1 MNALTLK
8 TTKHCWK
15 KPSKWKV
22 ISWYWIGTL
31 SVKVPCSPKWSSD
44 STQSSSKCQ
53 LTFLSPQKI
62 AATEIQLQFLFF
74 WTPLHTTHCADRTW
88 LERGNPWVGA
98 SKGNYGL
105 PLGPFLNLDG
115 LSHTASSE
123 TAAIWKRPNTLGGG
137 RKPLRA
143 RPKHAFLIQFRLQQR
158 RCFQMLNYF

>member
-1 MNALTLK
+1 M
-8 TTKHCWK
+8 C
-15 KPSKWKV
+15 
-22 ISWYWIGTL
+22 
-31 SVKVPCSPKWSSD
+31 
-44 STQSSSKCQ
+44 
-53 LTFLSPQKI
+53 
-62 AATEIQLQFLFF
+62 IQLKKADNQSHCIYFWNDFCAYIWGVWVSFLVFKELVESKTIKLPCGNLLFNLLFF